1 MKSKKTASILALL
14 FGGIGIHRFYLGQ
27 TVKGVF
33 SIIFC
38 WTYIPMIIGVIDF
51 FIFQLMGQ
59 EFFDFKYNQKTE
71 IQCSACKNPLSKTT
85 ISFWNFGNGNAV
97 CKKCFQKIREKSK
110 KTGKYEFSEL
120 ETQKIIFGEIKEKP
134 LLNNSNSYKDNSII
148 DVTGQSTKI
157 NSNNGMIKYNINV
170 PKWKHQYVYSYSEIN
185 GASSEQ
191 KFFYGI
197 FKDKFLKDVF
207 IDLEE
212 NTNYAFILLFD
223 LLNEYDNHKDI
234 TKLEKQFKN
243 LGEHYPKTKSYCSS
257 FLMKKT
263 STIDFGLNPNEN
275 VDKIKKHQN
284 KSSISENINLETLK
298 KEEKETQNQLIS
310 GVIQSLK
317 KDGVSIDSQMNLSD
331 ESIIDITNE
340 NYSIKKENVIEEVK
354 VPYWEHKYIYYY
366 SEILRASNEQKH
378 FYSIFKN
385 NFLNGKYLNLEGNTN
400 YAFILLFDLLSEY
413 ENHKDIFKLEN
424 ETNTLGK
431 YYPVTKPYCDSY
443 FKQKAK
449 KANISEVEKEN
460 FYSYEEYW
468 KLGSKYKDKLKL
480 NEEEVKLLNYIYS
493 PSNNFF
499 NIEYCGLEI
508 SKLYISVI
516 SALKE
521 KYIQE
526 STTIDKQF
534 LAVADVV
541 ARKQFRY
548 RNGSENYK
556 YCMEAI
562 NNQFYT
568 YIFKHCENTV
578 REYYAHQRKISITN
592 YTSVIEVKNEFETRI
607 NSKVL
612 EILPIL
618 ISNISQP
625 DETTEV
631 ELYAQNTNRWKIKFE
646 ELVINYNE
654 KPNEFIDSILS
665 LGKLNKKNPSVEN
678 IFFEASKFIAKYDKE
693 ASLCL
698 YIHYLHHDLK
708 SATFDNK
715 QHTKTIQKS
724 LFKTNE
730 QLHDFEKIVSELI
743 KDKDLEK
750 ALKQIPEIYKI
761 KRKKIQ
767 LNRDSIKEVIEQ
779 HSETVELLNE
789 YLKDDFEDE
798 NNSIKSQEI
807 SNEEIQIEIIQK
819 SEKVYQ
825 SAFVSE
831 LTFTAIHTTA
841 LELFAKSNFSIP
853 QNEFEIFAK
862 SKGVFKNQLIES
874 INDTC
879 YEFLDDVLIE
889 EEDDYYTIN
898 TDYFQRI
905 SIK

>member
-14 FGGIGIHRFYLGQ
+14 FGGIGIHRFYLGE
-27 TVKGVF
+27 TAKGVF

-59 EFFDFKYNQKTE
+59 EFFDFKYNQKTK

-134 LLNNSNSYKDNSII
+134 LLNTLNSYKDYSII

-207 IDLEE
+207 IDLEG

-234 TKLEKQFKN
+234 TKLEKQFEN
-243 LGEHYPKTKSYCSS
+243 LGIHYPKTKSYCSS

-263 STIDFGLNPNEN
+263 STIDFEVNPKEN
-275 VDKIKKHQN
+275 GDKIKKDPN
-284 KSSISENINLETLK
+284 KSSIYESINWTALK
-298 KEEKETQNQLIS
+298 KDEKEIQNKLIS
-310 GVIQSLK
+310 GIIQSLK
-317 KDGVSIDSQMNLSD
+317 KDEVSIDSPKNLSD

-340 NYSIKKENVIEEVK
+340 YYPIKEENIIEEVK

-366 SEILRASNEQKH
+366 SEILRASNEQKQ
-378 FYSIFKN
+378 FYSTFKN

-431 YYPVTKPYCDSY
+431 YYPVTKSYCNSY

-449 KANISEVEKEN
+449 NANISTFRMEN
-460 FYSYEEYW
+460 VYSYEEYW
-468 KLGSKYKDKLKL
+468 KLGSKYMDKLKL
-480 NEEEVKLLNYIYS
+480 KEEEIELLNNIYN

-499 NIEYCGLEI
+499 NIEYCSLEI
-508 SKLYISVI
+508 IKLYISLI
-516 SALKE
+516 SELE
-521 KYIQE
+521 NKYLE
-526 STTIDKQF
+526 EGTNLYTEF
-534 LAVADVV
+534 LTVAKLLTE
-541 ARKQFRY
+541 RHLNY
-548 RNGSENYK
+548 EIGSENYFH
-556 YCMEAI
+556 YLNLAI
-562 NNQFYT
+562 NEIHSN
-568 YIFKHCENTV
+568 IFKHCENAV
-578 REYYAHQRKISITN
+578 RQYYGHKRKLDVNIYQKEDTEII
-592 YTSVIEVKNEFETRI
+592 YETKI
-607 NSKVL
+607 ISKVKKL
-612 EILPIL
+612 LPLL
-618 ISNISQP
+618 ISKVAIP
-625 DETTEV
+625 DEATEI
-631 ELYAQNTNRWKIKFE
+631 ELYKQNTNRWKVKFL
-646 ELVINYNE
+646 ELTTNYNE
-654 KPNEFIDSILS
+654 NSDEFDDAIYSLVTLNE
-665 LGKLNKKNPSVEN
+665 NNPSIEN
-678 IFFEASKFIAKYDKE
+678 IFFEASKFISKYNKE
-693 ASLCL
+693 SALTFYVCYL
-698 YIHYLHHDLK
+698 YCDLE
-708 SATFDNK
+708 STNFNNK
-715 QHTKTIQKS
+715 QIPKS
-724 LFKTNE
+724 IKKILFNTNE

-743 KDKDLEK
+743 KDKNLEK

-767 LNRDSIKEVIEQ
+767 LNSDLIKEVQEQ
-779 HSETVELLNE
+779 HSGTIELLNE

-798 NNSIKSQEI
+798 NNTIKSQEI
-807 SNEEIQIEIIQK
+807 NSEEIQIEITQK
-819 SEKVYQ
+819 SEEVHQ
-825 SAFVSE
+825 SSFISE
-831 LTFTAIHTTA
+831 LTFTEIHTTT

-853 QNEFEIFAK
+853 QNELEVFAK

-889 EEDDYYTIN
+889 EEEDYYTIN
-898 TDYFQRI
+898 TNYFQRI
-905 SIK
+905 SIQ

>member
-1 MKSKKTASILALL
+1 MMTIFIIAI
-14 FGGIGIHRFYLGQ
+14 
-27 TVKGVF
+27 
-33 SIIFC
+33 IIFIIYIASSKDENYKNNNVSSNNN
-38 WTYIPMIIGVIDF
+38 TYKSDQVIRNE
-51 FIFQLMGQ
+51 L
-59 EFFDFKYNQKTE
+59 
-71 IQCSACKNPLSKTT
+71 IQILNKNIKVSVT
-85 ISFWNFGNGNAV
+85 ITNSLNGN
-97 CKKCFQKIREKSK
+97 
-110 KTGKYEFSEL
+110 
-120 ETQKIIFGEIKEKP
+120 IKDE
-134 LLNNSNSYKDNSII
+134 SII

-157 NSNNGMIKYNINV
+157 NSNIVLVKYVLGI
-170 PKWKHQYVYSYSEIN
+170 PQWPIQYEYEYKYAEIN
-185 GASSEQ
+185 NASIKQ
-191 KFFYGI
+191 KEFYRI
-197 FKDKFLKDVF
+197 FKNSFLNG
-207 IDLEE
+207 IYYDLEGS
-212 NTNYAFILLFD
+212 TNYAFILLND
-223 LLNEYDNHKDI
+223 LQNEYYNHKDLS
-234 TKLEKQFKN
+234 TLESQFN
-243 LGEHYPKTKSYCSS
+243 ILGKYYPKTKSYTDS
-257 FLMKKT
+257 FLSK
-263 STIDFGLNPNEN
+263 
-275 VDKIKKHQN
+275 
-284 KSSISENINLETLK
+284 
-298 KEEKETQNQLIS
+298 
-310 GVIQSLK
+310 
-317 KDGVSIDSQMNLSD
+317 
-331 ESIIDITNE
+331 
-340 NYSIKKENVIEEVK
+340 
-354 VPYWEHKYIYYY
+354 
-366 SEILRASNEQKH
+366 RR
-378 FYSIFKN
+378 
-385 NFLNGKYLNLEGNTN
+385 
-400 YAFILLFDLLSEY
+400 
-413 ENHKDIFKLEN
+413 
-424 ETNTLGK
+424 
-431 YYPVTKPYCDSY
+431 
-443 FKQKAK
+443 
-449 KANISEVEKEN
+449 EKEN
-460 FYSYEEYW
+460 ILEFKNTNVYSNDNYYDDYW
-468 KLGSKYKDKLKL
+468 KLGNKFKDKLKL
-480 NEEEVKLLNYIYS
+480 NKEEVKLLNAIYN
-493 PSNNFF
+493 PYNTFF

-508 SKLYISVI
+508 LKLYIAVI
-516 SALKE
+516 LALKN

-526 STTIDKQF
+526 EMTLDEQF
-534 LAVADVV
+534 LAVADII

-556 YCMEAI
+556 YCIDTAS
-562 NNQFYT
+562 NAFYSH
-568 YIFKHCENTV
+568 IFKCSENAV
-578 REYYAHQRKISITN
+578 REFYGHKRKLNTDNYYTN
-592 YTSVIEVKNEFETRI
+592 VEAKTEFEIKILLKVTELLPTLI
-607 NSKVL
+607 SKV
-612 EILPIL
+612 
-618 ISNISQP
+618 SQP
-625 DETTEV
+625 DIDTEI
-631 ELYAQNTNRWKIKFE
+631 ELYALNTNRWKIKFE
-646 ELVINYNE
+646 QLTSNYNDNP
-654 KPNEFIDSILS
+654 KEFIDSIIS

-730 QLHDFEKIVSELI
+730 QLHDFEKIISELI

-767 LNRDSIKEVIEQ
+767 LNRDSIKEVLEQ